1 MGNLLSACF
10 KPSTS
15 QEEEERRKQQQYQQQ
30 YPYIPGGPVSAGPYQ
45 QPYGPPHAYPQQ
57 TGPPAWQGPQP
68 VAPYSYAAAAAH
80 AGTGAQ
86 GPVAAVA
93 RDLLQFETTGQVSN
107 RRMFNYMETLRLIL
121 SHTLRLQ
128 VECCLRQANAR
139 NSFAG
144 IPMGKFQ
151 L

>member
-1 MGNLLSACF
+1 MGNRLSACF

-30 YPYIPGGPVSAGPYQ
+30 YPVSAVPYQ
-45 QPYGPPHAYPQQ
+45 QPYGPPYAYPQQ
-57 TGPPAWQGPQP
+57 TGPPAWQGPLP

-93 RDLLQFETTGQVSN
+93 RDLLQFETTGQVSV
-107 RRMFNYMETLRLIL
+107 RSMFNYWESQGVSL
-121 SHTLRLQ
+121 SHI
-128 VECCLRQANAR
+128 EIAFCC
-139 NSFAG
+139 
-144 IPMGKFQ
+144 IV
-151 L
+151 